1 MLAESMGCFFHS
13 SLKSFVRKVILPK
26 VYTVSLHSLKK
37 NELIGL
43 VGEQIRVDWLNDN
56 TEINLQVQHTHIF

>member
-1 MLAESMGCFFHS
+1 MLLPQQSQVVRAQGNLAEG
-13 SLKSFVRKVILPK
+13 
-26 VYTVSLHSLKK
+26 LHREPTYLKK